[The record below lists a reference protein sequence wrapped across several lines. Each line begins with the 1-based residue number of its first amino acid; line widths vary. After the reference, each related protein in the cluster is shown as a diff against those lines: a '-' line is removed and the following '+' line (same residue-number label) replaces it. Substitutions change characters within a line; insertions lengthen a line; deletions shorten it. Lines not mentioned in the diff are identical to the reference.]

1 MKRTKREKKRKNEKK
16 VNGGEEG
23 VENKGIIDK
32 GQATISRVDPH
43 KFLKKI
49 KTRNGIFIQ
58 RKGSK
63 KLKIFFSWESNS
75 RDRKR

>member
-32 GQATISRVDPH
+32 G
-43 KFLKKI
+43 
-49 KTRNGIFIQ
+49 
-58 RKGSK
+58 
-63 KLKIFFSWESNS
+63 
-75 RDRKR
+75 